1 MPHIPQIT
9 LPQEEFDCTT
19 YIQEKA
25 IEYIAT
31 KEIKLLEI
39 KEELANT
46 VLQSMMKRVMKDQNK
61 KHPFAHSGK
70 YKDAGFKDN
79 IVWESLMHFDSV
91 ADFDKV
97 IFITK
102 DTDYTNCQFEFKE
115 KWNKHIAI
123 ISTGIQADSLLFQY
137 VSGSFASR
145 IEFLENRNRV
155 TVLATPLILTAN
167 KEVSRIFAGVT
178 LPITTGFSEPG
189 TVTAGENLVV
199 IPGSAQT
206 QQQDIGTALLITPSI
221 NADRTVTLQI
231 LQEISEIQK
240 NGAVIPI
247 SDTRGNVSDHSID
260 VVRRRSFSGTV
271 VAKDGLAVAVGG
283 LIEESVGSFKEGIP
297 LVGEIPIIGML
308 FRREESNRSR
318 RELVILIRPYIFNTA
333 ADSEKVSQELLEELS
348 LHPKVSN
355 LKGTLDAYGMK
366 EVPNGETPLSDL
378 HGLFNF
384 HAVKTKNQ
392 EE

>member
-123 ISTGIQADSLLFQY
+123 ISD
-137 VSGSFASR
+137 
-145 IEFLENRNRV
+145 ENN
-155 TVLATPLILTAN
+155 A
-167 KEVSRIFAGVT
+167 
-178 LPITTGFSEPG
+178 
-189 TVTAGENLVV
+189 LVE
-199 IPGSAQT
+199 IKKDYELYIAEREIYDFAQT
-206 QQQDIGTALLITPSI
+206 EYFKDYLADLLKKK
-221 NADRTVTLQI
+221 
-231 LQEISEIQK
+231 SEI
-240 NGAVIPI
+240 
-247 SDTRGNVSDHSID
+247 
-260 VVRRRSFSGTV
+260 
-271 VAKDGLAVAVGG
+271 
-283 LIEESVGSFKEGIP
+283 LIEENSFKIENFKLLDTCKDITRIP
-297 LVGEIPIIGML
+297 PNEHMIESLYVASEIVIYFKDKGKKSEQIVTATTS
-308 FRREESNRSR
+308 FADEESKEIIETFYDF
-318 RELVILIRPYIFNTA
+318 ELV
-333 ADSEKVSQELLEELS
+333 
-348 LHPKVSN
+348 
-355 LKGTLDAYGMK
+355 
-366 EVPNGETPLSDL
+366 
-378 HGLFNF
+378 
-384 HAVKTKNQ
+384 
-392 EE
+392 